1 MIKEKREELSGGEEP
16 RFGFEAGG
24 LLEGEPTWDRMTK
37 IAAICVSL
45 ARKHFGETLDYSPE
59 SLAVVDRIIM
69 SGWGYDGIK
78 NPKTDLTTLFGAYL
92 GEIVV
97 RRTRG
102 RWVSGFSDEE
112 PASILY
118 VGTGDR
124 VQASFSPFMMIREKF
139 QDPTGLDLAL
149 LPNLLEQ
156 IVSEVETEHMKEA
169 TASPES
175 SGDAE

>member
-1 MIKEKREELSGGEEP
+1 MIKEKREELPGSDEP

-37 IAAICVSL
+37 VAAICVSL

-59 SLAVVDRIIM
+59 SLAVVDRIIL
-69 SGWGYDGIK
+69 SGWGTDGIE
-78 NPKTDLTTLFGAYL
+78 NPSTDLTSVFGAYV

-102 RWVSGFSDEE
+102 RWVSGFSDDE
-112 PASILY
+112 PATILY

-139 QDPTGLDLAL
+139 RDPRGPDLAL
-149 LPNLLEQ
+149 LPSLLEQ
-156 IVSEVETEHMKEA
+156 IVSEVEAEQMKE
-169 TASPES
+169 TTDS
-175 SGDAE
+175 AEDVE